1 MKPCK
6 VAITRL
12 FRAPRARVFEAW
24 TQARHLACWFGPNGF
39 TFPSCEADARPGG
52 VFTLCMRSPEGKDYW
67 VRGVYREARPPERV
81 VITCTLHDEHGVPR
95 VDELIE
101 VTLAERD
108 GHTSL
113 ELLATCSGRGDEAA
127 AMLGRM
133 PKGWS
138 QTIARLSSHFI
149 PIRDKEM

>member
-1 MKPCK
+1 MKQCK
-6 VAITRL
+6 VALTRV
-12 FRAPRARVFEAW
+12 FRAPRERVFEAW
-24 TQARHLACWFGPNGF
+24 TQARHLACWFGPTGF

-81 VITCTLHDEHGVPR
+81 VITCTLHDEDGVPR

-101 VTLAERD
+101 VTLAEED

-113 ELLATCSGRGDEAA
+113 ELLATCSGRTDEAA

-138 QTIARLSSHFI
+138 QTIARLSTHFI